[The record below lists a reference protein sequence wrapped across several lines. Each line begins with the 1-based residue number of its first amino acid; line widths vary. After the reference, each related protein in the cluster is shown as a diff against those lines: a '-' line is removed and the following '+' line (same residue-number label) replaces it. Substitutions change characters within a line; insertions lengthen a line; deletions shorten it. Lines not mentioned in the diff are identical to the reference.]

1 MTTPK
6 TLMQIRRAT
15 DADWPYL
22 WTIIEPIMREG
33 ETFALPRDGDQEVA
47 RAYFASPEKVNFIAE
62 DQGEILGASY
72 IRANQQGGGSHI
84 ANCGYM
90 TAPAARGRGIARALC
105 THSIEYCRT
114 QGYRGIQFNFVV
126 STNEPA
132 IHLWQSFVFEILAR
146 LPKAFDHPRLG
157 LVDALLMF
165 KPL

>member
-1 MTTPK
+1 MPK
-6 TLMQIRRAT
+6 IPIQIRRAT
-15 DADWPYL
+15 DADWPHL

-105 THSIEYCRT
+105 AHSIDYCRAHGF
-114 QGYRGIQFNFVV
+114 QGIQFNFVV

-132 IHLWQSFVFEILAR
+132 VHLWQSFGFEILAR